1 MKPRKLQ
8 KLGGDLLYDLRSRGL
23 LPIVAL
29 LLIAIVAAPLLISKL
44 GAEDTGPAA
53 GAAAA
58 GVTKPPPEAQA
69 AVVSYQP
76 GVRDYRKRLED
87 LAAKDPFKQQYT
99 DSGKKSGNAAG
110 GDTGATTAGGGSTG
124 GGSGGTTKTVK
135 KSWRTT
141 LSYQVDV
148 RSGESGGELKR
159 ENGIKPYKVL
169 PSDDTPVG
177 VFLGVDADSDQAV
190 FSVSRQVTGV
200 GGDGVCYPAPDNCQL
215 LGLLQGEGADLNYSV
230 DNKTYRI
237 EVARIKLEKKVKE
250 LD

>member
-1 MKPRKLQ
+1 M
-8 KLGGDLLYDLRSRGL
+8 
-23 LPIVAL
+23 
-29 LLIAIVAAPLLISKL
+29 
-44 GAEDTGPAA
+44 
-53 GAAAA
+53 
-58 GVTKPPPEAQA
+58 
-69 AVVSYQP
+69 
-76 GVRDYRKRLED
+76 
-87 LAAKDPFKQQYT
+87 
-99 DSGKKSGNAAG
+99 
-110 GDTGATTAGGGSTG
+110 
-124 GGSGGTTKTVK
+124 
-135 KSWRTT
+135 
-141 LSYQVDV
+141 

-169 PSDDTPVG
+169 PNDDTPVG